1 MNTDNWITAVLALRK
16 AKRVVVFTGAGISAE
31 SGIPTFRDADG
42 FWQRFPPEQFATWAG
57 LLRTALTRPQQ
68 VAEFV
73 LNVVDPIA
81 KATPNAAHQAVA
93 VLGQH
98 VKTSVVTQNIDGLHQ
113 SAGSTDVHEIHGSL
127 LEVFDTSTRSVIR
140 RLERHDL
147 AQIAE
152 TLRKYASHQSSFL
165 SLLRQLRL
173 EYPFEW
179 LGRHRPNL
187 VLFGDAMA
195 EPAWTTACRI
205 VEECDLLLSVGT
217 SRAVYPAAML
227 PDWAAG
233 AGATVVTVDPQPN
246 SDCPLAGNAG
256 VILPKLISDAFGVG
270 VSSNP
275 RPIITGS
282 P

>member
-16 AKRVVVFTGAGISAE
+16 AKHVVVFTGAGISAE

-42 FWQRFPPEQFATWAG
+42 FWQRFPPEQFATWTG
-57 LLRTALTRPQQ
+57 LLRTALTRPQL

-73 LNVVDPIA
+73 LNVVEPIA
-81 KATPNAAHQAVA
+81 KASPNAGHLAVA
-93 VLGQH
+93 ELEKH

-127 LEVFDTSTRSVIR
+127 LEVVDTSTAQVIR
-140 RLERHDL
+140 RFERNDL

-152 TLRKYASHQSSFL
+152 TLRQYATHQISLF
-165 SLLRQLRL
+165 SLLRQLRK
-173 EYPFEW
+173 EYPFDW

-195 EPAWTTACRI
+195 EPAWTEARR
-205 VEECDLLLSVGT
+205 VVDQCDLLLSVGT
-217 SRAVYPAAML
+217 SGAVYPAAML

-233 AGATVVTVDPQPN
+233 RGAAVVTIDPHPTG
-246 SDCPLAGNAG
+246 DCPLAGNAG
-256 VILPKLISDAFGVG
+256 TILPRLIGDAFGTAVT
-270 VSSNP
+270 SNP
-275 RPIITGS
+275 DAGT
-282 P
+282 